1 MVGCAGL
8 LHAQEWQPIIVT
20 NEPSRLVTTGGITY
34 AEYTWVMIGCEKL
47 ESIGPLN
54 RQGSDFWFDFD
65 FEYETGVICPQY
77 AYFQSATVVLGALA
91 PGAYTLFT
99 TSWGVPVWTNTFT
112 IPTNCTPTLQ
122 PIGVAADGSFQMQL
136 NGVSNVSYVLQCST
150 NLVNWTSLSTNSIGP
165 PLTDTSPALPGGRFY
180 RVQILQTVNLGPD

>member
-1 MVGCAGL
+1 M
-8 LHAQEWQPIIVT
+8 VT
-20 NEPSRLVTTGGITY
+20 NEPSSLVTTGGITY
-34 AEYTWVMIGCEKL
+34 VEYTWVMIGCEAL

-54 RQGSDFWFDFD
+54 RQGSDFSFNFDIED
-65 FEYETGVICPQY
+65 ETGVFCPDY
-77 AYFQSATVVLGALA
+77 AFFESATVVLGALA

-112 IPTNCTPTLQ
+112 IPTNSTPTLQ

-165 PLTDTSPALPGGRFY
+165 PLTDAPPALPGWRFY
-180 RVQILQTVNLGPD
+180 RVQIPQTVTLGPWLVTPGE